1 MNRLPLLK
9 PGCWMRIILKSD
21 DRDPVSRDAHRFFC
35 DAPFPYHCT
44 ELNPIRLN
52 YLQAEKIS
60 KSYREIPLFESLS
73 LTVEKNQ
80 KLALIARNGAGKS
93 TLLRILANEEEPDS
107 GMVNTVNGLTIG
119 FLQQNPLLHDQLE
132 VIEQVLFS
140 LPHLSNAIK
149 NYEEAILSGDHDA
162 LDKSILEMDRLS
174 AWDCESRIK
183 EVLTQLKIGDLT
195 QKVGELSGGQR
206 KRIALATVLVPQP
219 DLLILDEPTNHLDLD
234 MIEWLEE
241 YLSQSFITVL
251 MVTHDR
257 YFLDRVCT
265 EILELNDKTLYR
277 YKGNYQVYLDKR
289 LERIEWDQKQADKSS
304 AVMKKELEWVNR
316 MPKARGTKPKYRIEA
331 FEQLREDSRKE
342 YQAELGDINF
352 ITRRMGKKVLDLYNL
367 SKSFDDLLLF
377 SDFSYKFQRFEK
389 IGMIGPNGVGKST
402 FLSIVTGL
410 LKPDSGRIDV
420 GATIKFGIYR
430 QEGIEFDPDD
440 KVIDVVR
447 KIADEIELGPG
458 RSMSAT
464 QFLEMFLFPRSV
476 QYGLVS
482 KLSGGEKRRLYLLTV
497 LMTNPNFLILDE
509 PTNDLDILTLNVLE
523 DYLLRFA
530 GCVIIVSHDRY
541 FMDKVVDH
549 LFVFEGG
556 GVIRDFPGNYSIYRD
571 QKEVEK
577 QLANKDI
584 PVKEKKV
591 KPKQEST
598 KTKLS
603 YKEKVEMETLAKE
616 IAALEEEKRILEND
630 LSSGQVP
637 SDQLHLKSMRISEV
651 LTLLDEKE
659 MRWLELSEL

>member
-1 MNRLPLLK
+1 
-9 PGCWMRIILKSD
+9 
-21 DRDPVSRDAHRFFC
+21 
-35 DAPFPYHCT
+35 
-44 ELNPIRLN
+44 LN
-52 YLQAEKIS
+52 YLQAEKIT
-60 KSYREIPLFESLS
+60 KSYRENSLFESLS

-93 TLLRILANEEEPDS
+93 TLLRILAREEETDS
-107 GMVNTVNGLTIG
+107 GMVNTVQGLTVG
-119 FLQQNPLLHDQLE
+119 FLKQNPDLQDHLE

-140 LPHLSNAIK
+140 LPHLSKAIQD
-149 NYEEAILSGDHDA
+149 YEEAIAGGDHDL
-162 LDKSILEMDRLS
+162 LDKAILEMDRLS

-183 EVLTQLKIGDLT
+183 EVLTQLKISDLT
-195 QKVGELSGGQR
+195 QRVGELSGGQR
-206 KRIALATVLVPQP
+206 KRIALAAVLVPQP

-289 LERIEWDQKQADKSS
+289 QERIEWDQKQADKASS
-304 AVMKKELEWVNR
+304 VMKKELDWVNR

-331 FEQLREDSRKE
+331 FEQLREDSKKE
-342 YQAELGDINF
+342 YQAEIGDISF
-352 ITRRMGKKVLDLYNL
+352 ITRRIGKKVLDLYDL

-377 SDFSYKFQRFEK
+377 KDFSYKFQRFEK

-402 FLSIVTGL
+402 FLSIITGAMQ
-410 LKPDSGRIDV
+410 PDSGRIDV
-420 GATIKFGIYR
+420 GTTIKFGVYR

-464 QFLEMFLFPRSV
+464 QFLELFLFPRNV

-549 LFVFEGG
+549 LFVFEGSG
-556 GVIRDFPGNYSIYRD
+556 LIRDFPGNYSIYRD
-571 QKEVEK
+571 QKEVERQ
-577 QLANKDI
+577 QLIREA
-584 PVKEKKV
+584 PLKEKKA
-591 KPKQEST
+591 KPKQEPA
-598 KTKLS
+598 KGKLS
-603 YKEKVEMETLAKE
+603 YKEKVEFENLGNE
-616 IAALEEEKRILEND
+616 IAALEQEKKMIENA
-630 LSSGQVP
+630 LSSGSTP
-637 SDQLHLKSMRISEV
+637 ADELHRMSLRIGEV
-651 LTLLDEKE
+651 ISLLDEKE

>member
-1 MNRLPLLK
+1 M
-9 PGCWMRIILKSD
+9 
-21 DRDPVSRDAHRFFC
+21 
-35 DAPFPYHCT
+35 
-44 ELNPIRLN
+44 N
-52 YLQAEKIS
+52 YLQAEKIT
-60 KSYREIPLFESLS
+60 KSYRENSLFESLS

-93 TLLRILANEEEPDS
+93 TLLRILAREEETDS
-107 GMVNTVNGLTIG
+107 GMVNTVQGLTVG
-119 FLQQNPLLHDQLE
+119 FLKQNPDLQDHLE

-140 LPHLSNAIK
+140 LPHLSKAIQD
-149 NYEEAILSGDHDA
+149 YEEAIAGGDHDL
-162 LDKSILEMDRLS
+162 LDKAILEMDRLS

-183 EVLTQLKIGDLT
+183 EVLTQLKISDLT
-195 QKVGELSGGQR
+195 QRVGELSGGQR
-206 KRIALATVLVPQP
+206 KRIALAAVLVPQP

-289 LERIEWDQKQADKSS
+289 QERIEWDQKQADKASS
-304 AVMKKELEWVNR
+304 VMKKELDWVNR

-331 FEQLREDSRKE
+331 FEQLREDSKKE
-342 YQAELGDINF
+342 YQAEIGDISF
-352 ITRRMGKKVLDLYNL
+352 ITRRIGKKVLDLYDL

-377 SDFSYKFQRFEK
+377 KDFSYKFQRFEK

-402 FLSIVTGL
+402 FLSIITGAMQ
-410 LKPDSGRIDV
+410 PDSGRIDV
-420 GATIKFGIYR
+420 GTTIKFGVYR

-464 QFLEMFLFPRSV
+464 QFLELFLFPRNV

-549 LFVFEGG
+549 LFVFEGSG
-556 GVIRDFPGNYSIYRD
+556 LIRDFPGNYSIYRD
-571 QKEVEK
+571 QKEVERQ
-577 QLANKDI
+577 QLIREA
-584 PVKEKKV
+584 PLKEKKA
-591 KPKQEST
+591 KPKQEPA
-598 KTKLS
+598 KGKLS
-603 YKEKVEMETLAKE
+603 YKEKVEFENLGNE
-616 IAALEEEKRILEND
+616 IAALEQEKKMIENA
-630 LSSGQVP
+630 LSSGSTP
-637 SDQLHLKSMRISEV
+637 ADELHRMSLRIGEV
-651 LTLLDEKE
+651 ISLLDEKE